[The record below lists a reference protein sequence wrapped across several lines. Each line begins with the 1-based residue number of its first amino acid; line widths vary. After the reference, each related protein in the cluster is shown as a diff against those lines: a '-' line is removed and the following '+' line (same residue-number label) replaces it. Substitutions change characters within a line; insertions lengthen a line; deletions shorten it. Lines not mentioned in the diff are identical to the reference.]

1 MKNIIIGNW
10 KMNKTESETIS
21 FLKAVDK
28 QCKNIDVIAGI
39 AVPALNLKTA
49 LKNTKNLLVVAQN
62 CHEEDNGAYTGEV
75 SAKMLK
81 EIGVNHV
88 IIGHSERR
96 QMFNETDET
105 INKKLKKLFELD
117 MTPILC
123 CGEELAVFEKK
134 QTKKFV
140 NNQLTKA
147 LKGLTEEQVKTLIIA
162 YEPIWAIGT
171 GKSATNEIAETTIK
185 GIRDH
190 LASLYSAEA
199 ADEVAI
205 QYGGSVKPENVKGIL
220 EQENINGALVGGAS
234 LKPEMFLG
242 LVK

>member
-10 KMNKTESETIS
+10 KMNKTNSETIA
-21 FLKAVDK
+21 FIKEVDK
-28 QCKNIDVIAGI
+28 KCKKIDVVAGI
-39 AVPALNLKTA
+39 AVPALNLETA
-49 LKNTKNLLVVAQN
+49 VKHTKNLLVVAQN
-62 CHEEDNGAYTGEV
+62 CHFEEKGAFTGEI
-75 SAKMLK
+75 SAEMLK
-81 EIGVNHV
+81 EIGVHHV

-105 INKKLKKLFELD
+105 VNKKLKKLLSLS

-123 CGEELAVFEKK
+123 CGEELSVFEKK

-140 NNQLTKA
+140 NDQLTKA
-147 LKGLTEEQVKTLIIA
+147 LKDITEEQVQKIIIA

-185 GIRDH
+185 NIRDH
-190 LASLYSAEA
+190 LASLYNQEV
-199 ADEVAI
+199 ADQIAI

-220 EQENINGALVGGAS
+220 EQPNINGALVGGAS
-234 LKPEMFLG
+234 LEPQMFLG